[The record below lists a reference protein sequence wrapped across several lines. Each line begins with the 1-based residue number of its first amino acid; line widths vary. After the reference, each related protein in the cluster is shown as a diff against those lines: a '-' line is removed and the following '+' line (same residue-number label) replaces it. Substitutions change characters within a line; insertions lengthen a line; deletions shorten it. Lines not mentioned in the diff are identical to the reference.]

1 MAAASEEDSDLV
13 QTETTEGEDGYEAAE
28 EDEQGTLDLDEEE
41 GEGGRSG
48 EVDSQVEA
56 ASEGEWD
63 YGDGERDEAFV
74 GEATPETASPAP
86 ASPQGEGE
94 GGGEALVTQR
104 DEEIENYQSTVK
116 ELTAAVIEREQKIG
130 AHQLESTVSFFLHT
144 VVYVLC
150 ITLSFSLL
158 SNICRYS

>member
-1 MAAASEEDSDLV
+1 M
-13 QTETTEGEDGYEAAE
+13 
-28 EDEQGTLDLDEEE
+28 
-41 GEGGRSG
+41 
-48 EVDSQVEA
+48 
-56 ASEGEWD
+56 
-63 YGDGERDEAFV
+63 
-74 GEATPETASPAP
+74 
-86 ASPQGEGE
+86 
-94 GGGEALVTQR
+94 TQR

-130 AHQLESTVSFFLHT
+130 AHQLESTGSFFLHT

>member
-1 MAAASEEDSDLV
+1 M
-13 QTETTEGEDGYEAAE
+13 
-28 EDEQGTLDLDEEE
+28 
-41 GEGGRSG
+41 
-48 EVDSQVEA
+48 
-56 ASEGEWD
+56 
-63 YGDGERDEAFV
+63 
-74 GEATPETASPAP
+74 
-86 ASPQGEGE
+86 
-94 GGGEALVTQR
+94 TQR

-130 AHQLESTVSFFLHT
+130 AHQLESTALFSFSLHT

>member
-1 MAAASEEDSDLV
+1 M
-13 QTETTEGEDGYEAAE
+13 
-28 EDEQGTLDLDEEE
+28 
-41 GEGGRSG
+41 
-48 EVDSQVEA
+48 
-56 ASEGEWD
+56 
-63 YGDGERDEAFV
+63 
-74 GEATPETASPAP
+74 
-86 ASPQGEGE
+86 
-94 GGGEALVTQR
+94 TQR

-130 AHQLESTVSFFLHT
+130 AHQLESTGFFLHT